1 VTDVRAGEA
10 PRRRVRVAVTRPAGN
25 AEELAALLRAG
36 GADPVILPLTRIVPV
51 ADAELRAAAERIA
64 DYDWVVFTSVNAV
77 QALARV
83 RGDDAGA
90 IDLEQPRAV
99 AAVGSSTAAAV
110 RALLGWR
117 VDVVPEDFI
126 GAALVPA
133 MMSHGLQPG
142 ATVLWPRAEH
152 PREELARGLEV
163 AGATIHAPVAY
174 ATRPDPANAREL
186 ARQVEAGAIDVIVF
200 TAPSAIASYA
210 AATPRGT
217 AVHAV
222 IGPSTADA
230 ARAHGLPV
238 HVQPAEHTI
247 AALVRSVFEYLGRIR
262 DRKRPHHGGES
273 PV

>member
-1 VTDVRAGEA
+1 MTDVRVGDA
-10 PRRRVRVAVTRPAGN
+10 PRRRARIAVTRPADS
-25 AEELAALLRAG
+25 AEELAALLRDG

-64 DYDWVVFTSVNAV
+64 DYDWVVVTSVNAV

-83 RGDDAGA
+83 RGDDAEGTR
-90 IDLEQPRAV
+90 LTEPRAV
-99 AAVGSSTAAAV
+99 AAVGSATADAV

-117 VDVVPEDFI
+117 VDVVPEEFT

-133 MMSHGLQPG
+133 MTGHGLQPG

-152 PREELARGLEV
+152 AREELAHGLEA
-163 AGATIHAPVAY
+163 AGATLHAPVAY
-174 ATRPDPANAREL
+174 STRPNPENAREL
-186 ARQVEAGAIDVIVF
+186 ARRVEAGEIDVIVF
-200 TAPSAIASYA
+200 TAPSAIVSYA

-230 ARAHGLPV
+230 ARAQGLPV
-238 HVQPAEHTI
+238 HVQPPEHTI
-247 AALVRSVFEYLGRIR
+247 PALVRSVFEYLGRSP
-262 DRKRPHHGGES
+262 DRNRPHHGGGS